1 MKIIFFGTPLFAV
14 PTLEK
19 LLAAPETEVAAVV
32 TQPDK
37 RRGRGNKLI
46 PSPVKS
52 VAVAHN
58 IPVWQPRRVKKNA
71 KTLNLLKEAQ
81 ADVFVVVAYGQIL
94 SAEILEMPK
103 LGCINVHGSIL
114 PKYRGAAPIQ
124 WSIYYGEVET
134 GNTTMLMDVGM
145 DTGPMLLKSVI
156 PIGLL
161 DNAVSIA
168 EILAK
173 DGADLLWETFSK
185 LENREIEPIPQDD
198 SLATYAPLIQH
209 SDYQIDWSKNAIDI
223 HNQVRAF
230 FPNCFTTFRGQSLK
244 VMATVPVGA
253 EYWSQLSPEL
263 QKLEKVWSSESEVM
277 GNIGEVVKVIK
288 GLGPVVQTGNGW
300 LLLWK
305 VQLAGKK
312 AVSGWD
318 FANGTRLAVGEVI
331 SNPVVSV

>member
-19 LLAAPETEVAAVV
+19 LLAHPETEVVAVV

-52 VAVAHN
+52 VALTHN
-58 IPVWQPRRVKKNA
+58 IPVWQPRRVKKNT
-71 KTLNLLKEAQ
+71 KTLNLLKQAE

-94 SAEILEMPK
+94 SAEILDMPK
-103 LGCINVHGSIL
+103 LGCVNVHGSIL

-124 WSIYYGEVET
+124 WSIYHGESET

-145 DTGPMLLKSVI
+145 DTGPMLLKSVT

-161 DNAVSIA
+161 DNAVSLA

-173 DGADLLWETFSK
+173 DGADLLLETLFK
-185 LENREIEPIPQDD
+185 LEDREIEPISQDD
-198 SLATYAPLIQH
+198 SLATYAPLIQN
-209 SDYQIDWSKNAIDI
+209 SDYQIDWSRSALDI
-223 HNQVRAF
+223 HNQVRGF
-230 FPNCFTTFRGQSLK
+230 FPNCFTSFRGQSLK
-244 VMATVPVGA
+244 VMATVPVGV
-253 EYWSQLSPEL
+253 EYWSELPPEL
-263 QKLEKVWSSESEVM
+263 QKLEKVWSSESEVL
-277 GNIGEVVKVIK
+277 GNIGEVIKVIK
-288 GLGPVVQTGNGW
+288 GLGPVVQTGAGC
-300 LLLWK
+300 LLLWQ

-318 FANGTRLAVGEVI
+318 FANGTRLGVGEVI
-331 SNPVVSV
+331 GGGGK

>member
-19 LLAAPETEVAAVV
+19 LLTHPTTEIVAVV

-71 KTLNLLKEAQ
+71 ETLNLLRQAQ

-94 SAEILEMPK
+94 SAEILDMPK
-103 LGCINVHGSIL
+103 LGCVNVHGSIL

-124 WSIYYGEVET
+124 WSIYHGEAET

-145 DTGPMLLKSVI
+145 DTGPMLLKSVT

-173 DGADLLWETFSK
+173 DGADLLLETLWK
-185 LENREIEPIPQDD
+185 LQDREIEPIPQDD
-198 SLATYAPLIQH
+198 SLATYAPLIQNY
-209 SDYQIDWSKNAIDI
+209 DYQIDWSRSALDI
-223 HNQVRAF
+223 HNQVRGF
-230 FPNCFTTFRGQSLK
+230 FPNCFTSFRSQSLK
-244 VMATVPVGA
+244 VMATMPVGT
-253 EYWSQLSPEL
+253 EYWSELPPEL
-263 QKLEKVWSSESEVM
+263 QKLEKVWSSESEVI

-288 GLGPVVQTGNGW
+288 GLGPVVQTGAGW
-300 LLLWK
+300 LLLWQ

-318 FANGTRLAVGEVI
+318 FANGTRVVVGEVI
-331 SNPVVSV
+331 GGVGE